1 MLLSDLFGIQTRSGC
16 MCAGPYSMRYRF
28 PSYLILSLLGIDGKK
43 VKDVDAILLDKNEI
57 FRPGYTRISM
67 FSYS

>member
-1 MLLSDLFGIQTRSGC
+1 MEFRRVLDVCVLAHIQCGIESDYV
-16 MCAGPYSMRYRF
+16 M
-28 PSYLILSLLGIDGKK
+28 ILSLLGIDGNK

-67 FSYS
+67 FSDS